1 MSNPK
6 PREPHPAREDGCF
19 DVTPERKY
27 YIRGNAFI
35 KRSLRPKEVITN
47 WKGKTHVPR
56 LRKELLMNEAAALR
70 FIRQHTDIPVPDIY
84 CGFED
89 DDAYYLIFQNIDGVN
104 MSDLKDETQK
114 AAARMELEKH
124 LAKLKGIKPKR
135 LGGPSGIVIPPYHV
149 LGITQ
154 RRQLVVL
161 KGVGGKR
168 R

>member
-1 MSNPK
+1 
-6 PREPHPAREDGCF
+6 
-19 DVTPERKY
+19 
-27 YIRGNAFI
+27 
-35 KRSLRPKEVITN
+35 
-47 WKGKTHVPR
+47 
-56 LRKELLMNEAAALR
+56 MNEAAALR

-89 DDAYYLIFQNIDGVN
+89 DDAYYLISQNNDGVN

-114 AAARMELEKH
+114 AAARVELEKH
-124 LAKLKGIKPKR
+124 LAKLKGIKSKR
-135 LGGPSGIVIPPYHV
+135 LGGPSGIVIPPYRV

-161 KGVGGKR
+161 QGVGGKR